1 MNSNLPT
8 EVTSDP
14 SENDFFANYHKNSH
28 SVSPG
33 TNDAVTA
40 YFLGM
45 TKGNSNAATALAS
58 TLFEISKEYDVD
70 PMTILDDFKS
80 FRGGK
85 ESFKKALI
93 ALFNKTRRNTS
104 KIGFEQTQVMPPSV
118 ARNIRK

>member
-1 MNSNLPT
+1 MNSNLPI
-8 EVTSDP
+8 EVTSTP
-14 SENDFFANYHKNSH
+14 KENDFFENYHKPVD

-33 TNDAVTA
+33 TSDAVTA

-45 TKGNSNAATALAS
+45 TNGDRNAAVALAA
-58 TLFEISKEYDVD
+58 TLFEISKEYNVD

-80 FRGGK
+80 FKGGK

-93 ALFNKTRRNTS
+93 ALFNKSRRNTS
-104 KIGFEQTQVMPPSV
+104 KIGFEQTQVIPPSV